1 MLYKV
6 VKGALDAGFVAG
18 IEDIAAQLPTVKS
31 ATVEEDD
38 FSTRNCDLRWI
49 NFGTPGFEFA
59 VDAVT
64 AALADA
70 GMEVSP
76 AWEFENLQYTAY
88 GPGAFHDW
96 HIDAYRRPYNRYDLP
111 LGKRFIG
118 KKRTLSAS
126 VLLTGHESFTGG
138 NFEISMFPNGPK
150 TVGSALDTL
159 SDPGDMV
166 VFDAAL
172 CHRVTPVD
180 TGLRKSLVIWI
191 CA

>member
-6 VKGALDAGFVAG
+6 VKGAFDASFIAG
-18 IEDIAAQLPTVKS
+18 IEDIAATRPTVKS

-38 FSTRNCDLRWI
+38 YSTRNCDIRWI
-49 NFGTPGFEFA
+49 DHGTPGFDFT

-64 AALADA
+64 AAIAAA
-70 GMEVSP
+70 GIEVSP

-88 GPGAFHDW
+88 GPGAFHSW

-118 KKRTLSAS
+118 KKRAMSVS
-126 VLLTGHESFTGG
+126 VLLTGRESFTGG
-138 NFEISMFPNGPK
+138 AFEISMFPNGPN
-150 TVGSALDTL
+150 TVGSALDSL
-159 SDPGDMV
+159 SDAGDMV

-172 CHRVTPVD
+172 CHRVAAVD
-180 TGLRKSLVIWI
+180 SGLRKSLVMWI

>member
-6 VKGALDAGFVAG
+6 IKDAFDADFITR
-18 IEDIAAQLPTVKS
+18 IEDIAAGLPVIKS

-49 NFGTPGFEFA
+49 DHGTPGFAFA
-59 VDAVT
+59 QGAVE
-64 AALADA
+64 AALGKA
-70 GMEVSP
+70 GIEVSP

-111 LGKRFIG
+111 LGKRFLG
-118 KKRTLSAS
+118 KKRALSVS
-126 VLLTGHESFTGG
+126 VLLNGHESFTGG
-138 NFEISMFPNGPK
+138 AFEVSMFPNGPN
-150 TVGSALDTL
+150 TIGTALETL
-159 SDPGDMV
+159 SDAGDMV
-166 VFDAAL
+166 VFDASL
-172 CHRVTPVD
+172 CHRVAAVES
-180 TGLRKSLVIWI
+180 GLRKSLVIWI